1 MRGVDEDSDTR
12 ASRSPRPRDELLRTM
27 EPALVHARAALDWL
41 LHTQTGQLV
50 ALATVLFYVLA
61 WWRIFSRVGYPG
73 ALALL
78 MLVPPLAVLLW
89 AFLALA
95 PWPARRELAAL
106 RRVQRV
112 VHQAERRRLIG

>member
-1 MRGVDEDSDTR
+1 
-12 ASRSPRPRDELLRTM
+12 M
-27 EPALVHARAALDWL
+27 EQALVSARAALDWV
-41 LHTQTGQLV
+41 LHDQTGRMV
-50 ALATVLFYVLA
+50 ALACVLFYVLA
-61 WWRIFSRVGYPG
+61 WWRIFARVGYPG
-73 ALALL
+73 ALGVL

-112 VHQAERRRLIG
+112 VHQAERRRLSG

>member
-1 MRGVDEDSDTR
+1 
-12 ASRSPRPRDELLRTM
+12 M

-73 ALALL
+73 ALGLL

-112 VHQAERRRLIG
+112 VHQAERRRLSG

>member
-1 MRGVDEDSDTR
+1 
-12 ASRSPRPRDELLRTM
+12 M
-27 EPALVHARAALDWL
+27 EPLLAHARTALDWL
-41 LHTQTGQLV
+41 LRTDNGRWVMV
-50 ALATVLFYVLA
+50 ASVLFYVLA

-73 ALALL
+73 ALAVL

-112 VHQAERRRLIG
+112 VHQAERRRWTG